1 MRASQLRHIIEFQT
15 PTTASDGMGGYVPSA
30 WVTDKT
36 TRAEVTPIGSTIT
49 YENGQNRAVKSWR
62 IVTRYTKD
70 FEITHKTRVVW
81 NERILTPSTV
91 VNVDTWEK
99 WMEFEATE
107 KVE

>member
-1 MRASQLRHIIEFQT
+1 MRASQLRHIIKFQT
-15 PTTASDGMGGYVPSA
+15 PTTASDGMGGYVPSE

-36 TRAEVTPIGSTIT
+36 TRAQVTPIGSTAT

-62 IVTRYTKD
+62 IVTRYAKD
-70 FEITHKTRVVW
+70 FEINHKMRIVW
-81 NERILTPSTV
+81 NERILTPSPV